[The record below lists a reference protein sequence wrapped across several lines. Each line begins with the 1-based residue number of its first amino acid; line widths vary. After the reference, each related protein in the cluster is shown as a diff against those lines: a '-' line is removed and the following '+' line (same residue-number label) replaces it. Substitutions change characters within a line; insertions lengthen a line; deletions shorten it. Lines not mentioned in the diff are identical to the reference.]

1 MYERNYH
8 KEVLKQKGTE
18 KEKTDKKF
26 SWKKA
31 LIVVLSLGL
40 LVGIF
45 FILRAPRLQVVNFNV
60 SGTEVLDNED
70 IKINLE
76 QKLEGK
82 WLWFFPRTST
92 FLVDAEKLEN
102 NLKKEF
108 SRIEQV
114 VIKRDG
120 LRGLSVEVKEYGA
133 SYLWCTQTQDCYF
146 MDKNGVVYNS
156 APVFSGSAYV
166 KIISESPVEPLP
178 FKAFPEKQISQITE
192 LQKGLLGINIDPVAF
207 VLVDDKKIEIDFLH
221 NKSVSKIIL
230 DPSMETETS
239 LGYLFSALRTQDFSN
254 LFTNENKKLLYID
267 LRFSNKVIYK
277 FAEDEQ

>member
-18 KEKTDKKF
+18 KEKTNKRF

-31 LIVVLSLGL
+31 LAVFLIVGF
-40 LVGIF
+40 LVGMF
-45 FILRAPRLQVVNFNV
+45 FLLRAPRLQVGSFNI

-76 QKLEGK
+76 KKLEGK

-92 FLVDAEKLEN
+92 FLIDTGKLEN

-133 SYLWCTQTQDCYF
+133 SYLWCTKDDDCYF
-146 MDKNGVVYNS
+146 MDKNAVVYNS
-156 APVFSGSAYV
+156 APIFSGSAYV
-166 KIISESPVEPLP
+166 KIVSESPVEPLP
-178 FKAFPEKQISQITE
+178 FKAFTEKQISQIAD
-192 LQKGLLGINIDPVAF
+192 LQKGLLGINIDPIAF
-207 VLVDDKKIEIDFLH
+207 VLLSDKKIEIDFLH
-221 NKSVSKIIL
+221 NKSVAKIIL
-230 DPSMETETS
+230 DPSIETETS